1 MKKSFLT
8 SIITLSVLMT
18 SCASNTSKELSFK
31 VISPIGAPSVAFA
44 KYAKDTT
51 NIEIAAQPTAV
62 RAQLVNPN
70 EEYKAVIFDATTGLN
85 LINKTN
91 PDNPGYKLA
100 RIITAG
106 NLFVLSTGTKDS
118 SHVMSDDDT
127 ILSFGQNNIPD
138 KVFKLIYSDITP
150 DYYANGVAQIAAAL
164 KTGQYEGN
172 TIDYVVLSEPYVSQ
186 VLNENSFV
194 TVYANVTSQF
204 NAYANKRGYNLN
216 GFPQAGLFIAQS
228 YETDTYKKDVEA
240 FISTVDNTMSD
251 LTKKGSSTVKDMDNF
266 SSDATEQASRF
277 GMNSETLRSLVADNN
292 RLGYKAGY
300 YDLESFYKLLN
311 LDAPQANAY
320 SRYWISK

>member
-1 MKKSFLT
+1 
-8 SIITLSVLMT
+8 
-18 SCASNTSKELSFK
+18 
-31 VISPIGAPSVAFA
+31 
-44 KYAKDTT
+44 
-51 NIEIAAQPTAV
+51 
-62 RAQLVNPN
+62 
-70 EEYKAVIFDATTGLN
+70 
-85 LINKTN
+85 
-91 PDNPGYKLA
+91 
-100 RIITAG
+100 
-106 NLFVLSTGTKDS
+106 
-118 SHVMSDDDT
+118 MSDDDT

-138 KVFKLIYSDITP
+138 KVFKLIYSYITP
-150 DYYANGVAQIAAAL
+150 DYYANGVAQVAAAL
-164 KTGQYEGN
+164 KAGQYEGN

-186 VLNENSFV
+186 VLNENSSV
-194 TVYANVTSQF
+194 TVYANVTFQF